1 MHLVLVFSLKLQ
13 FSAMCGRIREVFC
26 VEKRGRCQS
35 SSLFCA
41 EVKLDVVEKPQEG
54 QKIEINTGTACRAIE
69 WKTIEQKKL

>member
-1 MHLVLVFSLKLQ
+1 MVEFEK
-13 FSAMCGRIREVFC
+13 FFC

>member
-1 MHLVLVFSLKLQ
+1 
-13 FSAMCGRIREVFC
+13 MCGRIRRVFFFC
-26 VEKRGRCQS
+26 VERGRCQS